1 VFCITYLT
9 NVNDSN
15 LDALLKEQVDGCH
28 VTTSM
33 S

>member
-1 VFCITYLT
+1 MY
-9 NVNDSN
+9 